1 MHDELLLSGVLSRI
15 FFVDTTTTAKR
26 FGGADAHLKLRYKTI
41 HKRIFV
47 VQFIILINYLSLP
60 SNCRSSLLRPRL
72 SNLRILRHLMRGEA
86 AEEPSEGRTDSR
98 EMPHFALSQN
108 SAHVHGNE
116 MDEQAS
122 ARAPHM
128 YYVTKYVVQ

>member
-1 MHDELLLSGVLSRI
+1 M
-15 FFVDTTTTAKR
+15 FVAP
-26 FGGADAHLKLRYKTI
+26 
-41 HKRIFV
+41 
-47 VQFIILINYLSLP
+47 FIILINYLSLS
-60 SNCRSSLLRPRL
+60 SNFRSSLLRL
-72 SNLRILRHLMRGEA
+72 KVSNLRILRNLMRGEAAA

-116 MDEQAS
+116 MDERAG